1 VLLYIVSCTHVCKC
15 VWSDRALTG

>member
-1 VLLYIVSCTHVCKC
+1 VLLYTISCTHVCKC